1 MACLNDGM
9 LRAQIDGE
17 LSENQQLELKEHFA
31 SCADCRQRA
40 EAIAQSAERVA
51 RSLTALAPVA
61 SESSADARA
70 AIAGFRTRRAA
81 VQSAAPSVARIL
93 FGRPAWMMLA
103 AASLIIGV
111 LAFTPARSWAQ
122 RLVAMLRVQKIT
134 AVPLDFEALD
144 NPSDRARLG
153 KSIAQLLSEEVVVT
167 VKPGEPQQI
176 MNRAEATQAAGFQVR
191 LPGNRADAPQLEVFG
206 EQAFHMTVDR
216 DRLQSLLE
224 EGGRSDLQLPYSLDG
239 ATIAAQIPKVVL
251 AEYGSCR
258 HRGHDALPAEVVGGL
273 PCIQL
278 VQAPSPTVTVPPE
291 LNLAEIAEFGLQL
304 GGMSAEAAR
313 GFSRTVDWA
322 STLVL
327 GIPQGSSYRTVE
339 VDGAQGTLIERAG
352 RGEKIP
358 ARYWLLWTK
367 GGMIY
372 SLRGSGDP
380 TDALTLAESLN

>member
-1 MACLNDGM
+1 
-9 LRAQIDGE
+9 
-17 LSENQQLELKEHFA
+17 
-31 SCADCRQRA
+31 
-40 EAIAQSAERVA
+40 
-51 RSLTALAPVA
+51 
-61 SESSADARA
+61 
-70 AIAGFRTRRAA
+70 
-81 VQSAAPSVARIL
+81 
-93 FGRPAWMMLA
+93 MMLA

-167 VKPGEPQQI
+167 VKPGEPQQV
-176 MNRAEATQAAGFQVR
+176 MSRDDATQAAGFQVR
-191 LPGNRADAPQLEVFG
+191 LPVNRADAPQLTVFG

-239 ATIAAQIPKVVL
+239 ATIAAQIPKIVF

-258 HRGHDALPAEVVGGL
+258 RHRGADEPRAQPADGT
-273 PCIQL
+273 PCVQL

-327 GIPQGSSYRTVE
+327 GIPQGSSYRTVD
-339 VDGAQGTLIERAG
+339 VDGARGTLIERVG
-352 RGEKIP
+352 RGERTP

-367 GGMIY
+367 GGIIY
-372 SLRGSGDP
+372 SLSGSGDP
-380 TDALTLAESLN
+380 TNALTLAESLN

>member
-1 MACLNDGM
+1 MACLSDGM

-17 LSENQQLELKEHFA
+17 LSENQQLEVKEHLA
-31 SCADCRQRA
+31 SCPDCRRRA
-40 EAIAQSAERVA
+40 AVITQSAERA
-51 RSLTALAPVA
+51 GRALSALAPLA
-61 SESSADARA
+61 SESSSDARA
-70 AIAGFRTRRAA
+70 AIARFRTRRAA
-81 VQSAAPSVARIL
+81 VPSENRSVARVL
-93 FGRPAWMMLA
+93 FGKPAWMTLA
-103 AASLIIGV
+103 AASLIIAV

-167 VKPGEPQQI
+167 VKPGEPQKVSS
-176 MNRAEATQAAGFQVR
+176 REAATQAAGFQVR
-191 LPGNRADAPQLEVFG
+191 LPGNRTDAASLKVFG
-206 EQAFHMTVDR
+206 DQAFHMTLDR

-239 ATIAAQIPKVVL
+239 ATIAAQIPKVVF

-258 HRGHDALPAEVVGGL
+258 HRGDDAPPAQVAAGA

-313 GFSRTVDWA
+313 GFSRTVDWT

-352 RGEKIP
+352 RGERTP
-358 ARYWLLWTK
+358 ARYWLMWTK
-367 GGMIY
+367 GGIIY
-372 SLRGSGDP
+372 SLTGPGDP

>member
-1 MACLNDGM
+1 MACLSDGM

-17 LSENQQLELKEHFA
+17 LSEKRQLELGEHFA
-31 SCADCRQRA
+31 SCADCRRRA
-40 EAIAQSAERVA
+40 EGIARSAERVA
-51 RSLTALAPVA
+51 RALTVLAPLA
-61 SESSADARA
+61 GESSPDARA
-70 AIAGFRTRRAA
+70 AIARFRTRRAA
-81 VQSAAPSVARIL
+81 VQGDTRSVARIL
-93 FGRPAWMMLA
+93 LGRPAWMTLA
-103 AASLIIGV
+103 AASLIVGV
-111 LAFTPARSWAQ
+111 LAFTPARSFAQ

-144 NPSDRARLG
+144 NPGDRARLG
-153 KSIAQLLSEEVVVT
+153 KSIAQLISEEVVVT
-167 VKPGEPQQI
+167 VKPGEPQQV
-176 MNRAEATQAAGFQVR
+176 MNGADASQAAGFQVR
-191 LPGNRADAPQLEVFG
+191 LLRNRADAPQLKVFG

-224 EGGRSDLQLPYSLDG
+224 EGGRSDLLLPYSLDG

-313 GFSRTVDWA
+313 GFSRTVDWT

-352 RGEKIP
+352 RGEKTP
-358 ARYWLLWTK
+358 ARYWLVWTR
-367 GGMIY
+367 GGLIY
-372 SLRGSGDP
+372 SLRGWGDP